1 MIALAKKVV
10 IVRIVL
16 EKNGVI
22 DKTVFAHK

>member
-22 DKTVFAHK
+22 DKTVFAHI